1 MILKTNLFIL
11 FTICL
16 FWSCKKNKNTPTTN
30 TPVSVSKPQMSC
42 KINGVENSCN
52 SCFSSYYSS
61 SLGGVNFGL
70 GGNSQDRFLFGYSKL
85 PVPGTYT
92 LVKYGDPYFVYQKD
106 NYYFRGRGILT
117 ITKMDS
123 SANRTIR
130 SLVATFSCTTDSSSD
145 GTHFVITDG
154 NLNVNTP

>member
-1 MILKTNLFIL
+1 MKTNIFLSIL
-11 FTICL
+11 F
-16 FWSCKKNKNTPTTN
+16 FVAVFYSCKKKKDVATPA
-30 TPVSVSKPQMSC
+30 PVTVSKPQMSC
-42 KINGVENSCN
+42 KLNGVDNSCN
-52 SCFSSYYSS
+52 GCFSSYYSS

-70 GGNSQDRFLFGYSKL
+70 GGNSLDRFLIGYSKL

-106 NYYFRGRGILT
+106 NYYYRGRGILT

-130 SLVATFSCTTDSSSD
+130 SLAGTFSCSTDSSSD
-145 GTHFVITDG
+145 GTHFVITEG
-154 NLNVNTP
+154 NINVNTP

>member
-1 MILKTNLFIL
+1 MKTHIFFSIL
-11 FTICL
+11 FL
-16 FWSCKKNKNTPTTN
+16 VAVFYSCKKKKDVATPA
-30 TPVSVSKPQMSC
+30 PVTVSKPQMSC
-42 KINGVENSCN
+42 KLNGVDNSCN
-52 SCFSSYYSS
+52 GCFSSYYSS

-70 GGNSQDRFLFGYSKL
+70 GGNSLDRFLIGYSKL

-106 NYYFRGRGILT
+106 NYYYRGSGILT

-130 SLVATFSCTTDSSSD
+130 SLAGTFSCSTDTSSD
-145 GTHFVITDG
+145 GTHFVITEG
-154 NLNVNTP
+154 NINVNTP